1 MQDTNQSCDA
11 GIRAISL
18 SHRKKEGRDK
28 EEKRFIIFKYERYG
42 KNKKTNSRTGR
53 QHGFLSS
60 RERNPHQKYRI
71 PIHGREHERTTG
83 EQITFAS
90 GNTFL
95 PATGGNL
102 PAGTWKIAA
111 ADSGKSGY
119 NLFMKIN
126 MAAFKPDGKI
136 GDFSLLQLSEGVLQ
150 KVNHLSAVADS
161 ENTVTLTWEND
172 ANIPSARATDRLIV
186 VVLHE
191 NRSFSPTAI
200 EEILAIRE
208 DERATFRLNRQQG
221 TTAHLYC
228 FFKAKDGKAYSPSQY
243 LRI

>member
-1 MQDTNQSCDA
+1 MAKTKKQIRGRVGNMVFYQVGNETRIRSTASQYTDA
-11 GIRAISL
+11 NTKEQQANRSRLRVAIRFYQRLA
-18 SHRKKEGRDK
+18 E
-28 EEKRFIIFKYERYG
+28 
-42 KNKKTNSRTGR
+42 
-53 QHGFLSS
+53 
-60 RERNPHQKYRI
+60 
-71 PIHGREHERTTG
+71 
-83 EQITFAS
+83 
-90 GNTFL
+90 TFL
-95 PATGGNL
+95 RD
-102 PAGTWKIAA
+102 TWKIAA